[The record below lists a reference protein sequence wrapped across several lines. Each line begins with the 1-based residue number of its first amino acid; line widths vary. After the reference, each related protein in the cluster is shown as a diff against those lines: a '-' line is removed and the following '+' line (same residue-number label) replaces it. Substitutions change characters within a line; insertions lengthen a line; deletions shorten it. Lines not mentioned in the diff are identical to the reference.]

1 MKDQLVRLQQAV
13 LASITMRDTPE
24 KTLSLLCRL
33 VEEISPK
40 SVATVMRLDSDER
53 VLNLAI
59 GPSLTP
65 RQRQFFQALEPG
77 PNNGSC
83 GAAVVS
89 GRMEVVSDTETDS
102 RWDGLRSVARE
113 LGIRFCWSIP
123 ILDRERSILGTFA
136 VSGMAVCSPSVEQR
150 QLLSIAAELAG
161 LVIELD
167 RVDSSVKNQSALL
180 RAIVENTEDPI
191 FAKDLDGRYT
201 FANRAQADG
210 RGLTPAEM
218 VGLTDDDVFTKD
230 EARWNRATDLEVIRT
245 RVKVVRERSYVQRP
259 SGEIV
264 HFFVQKYPYLDES
277 GEICGVMGIARDV
290 TELREAERAAQRSRH
305 LESLGVLAG
314 GVAHDFNN
322 LMMTVLANAEL
333 LRDGVRDDRHRD
345 QALDDIQVSAR
356 RAAELTDQLLMF
368 AGKSRPV
375 HRVMD
380 VAATVSQAIRLVR
393 TDGDAITW
401 NEDVQE
407 GLPPVEADPVQI
419 RQVIVNLLRN
429 AKEAL
434 GVRGGGVTVGARLE
448 KTAKEG
454 EDAILIIEVHDD
466 GCGIDEQ
473 DRDRVFEPFFSTK
486 ATGRG
491 LGLAAAQGI
500 VAAHCGRLEVIESGT
515 GGTLVR
521 ISLPARRVAPPKVH
535 RSSRAIV
542 GSTPKRVLVIED
554 DVSVL
559 RVVEQILVRRGVD
572 VLTAHE
578 GREGLRVLEAEFEN
592 LDVVLVDLTMEGMDG
607 AAFMKAAHE
616 EGFQVPIVVMTGL
629 GAPDADRHLGPLK
642 PQAILRKPFDG
653 DALERTLCEAAAG
666 GEG

>member
-13 LASITMRDTPE
+13 LASITMRDSPE
-24 KTLSLLCRL
+24 KTLDLLCRL
-33 VEEISPK
+33 VEEISPE
-40 SVATVMRLDSDER
+40 SIATVMRLDPDAG

-59 GPSLTP
+59 GPSLSP
-65 RQRQFFQALEPG
+65 LQRRFFEAIQPG

-83 GAAVVS
+83 GAAVFS
-89 GRMEVVSDTETDS
+89 GRMEVVSDTETDA

-113 LGIRFCWSIP
+113 LGIRSCWSIP
-123 ILDRERSILGTFA
+123 ILDRERTILGTFA
-136 VSGMAVCSPSVEQR
+136 VSAMSVRSPTVEQR

-167 RVDSSVKNQSALL
+167 RVDSSVRNQSALL

-191 FAKDLDGRYT
+191 FAKDLEGRYT
-201 FANRAQADG
+201 FANRAQAEG
-210 RGLTPAEM
+210 RGLSPAEM
-218 VGLTDDDVFTKD
+218 VGLTDDDVFTAD

-245 RVKVVRERSYVQRP
+245 GIKVVRERTYVQRP
-259 SGEIV
+259 SGEIL
-264 HFFVQKYPYLDES
+264 HFFVQKFPYLDEN
-277 GEICGVMGIARDV
+277 GDICGVMGIARDV
-290 TELREAERAAQRSRH
+290 TELREAERTAQRSRH

-322 LMMTVLANAEL
+322 LMMTVLANSEL
-333 LRDGVRDDRHRD
+333 LRDGARDPRQRD

-380 VAATVSQAIRLVR
+380 VAATVRQAIRLVK
-393 TDGDAITW
+393 TEGDAIRW
-401 NEDVQE
+401 NEDVEE

-434 GVRGGGVTVGARLE
+434 GTRGGNVALRARFE
-448 KTAKEG
+448 ETPNEP
-454 EDAILIIEVHDD
+454 EDAKLVIEVQDD

-500 VAAHCGRLEVIESGT
+500 VAAHGGRLEATSGEK

-521 ISLPARRVAPPKVH
+521 IRLPARRVAPPKPP
-535 RSSRAIV
+535 RPARAIL
-542 GSTPKRVLVIED
+542 GGTPKRVLVIED
-554 DVSVL
+554 DASVL

-572 VLTAHE
+572 VLSARD
-578 GREGLRVLEAEFEN
+578 GKEGLRILEAEVGSV
-592 LDVVLVDLTMEGMDG
+592 DVILVDLTMEGMDG
-607 AAFMKAAHE
+607 AAFMQAAHE
-616 EGFQVPIVVMTGL
+616 SGFQVPIVVMTGL
-629 GAPDADRHLGPLK
+629 GAPDADRHLGQLK
-642 PQAILRKPFDG
+642 PRAILRKPFDG
-653 DALERTLCEAAAG
+653 DSLERTLCEATAG
-666 GEG
+666 VDG